1 MAVYTDLTHPKYRE
15 QFAQVEQAF
24 AITIVSIEGM
34 AAGSSDTKFQILI
47 QDSPDS
53 FVLTIH
59 ETPDVTAAGL
69 SGAAAGNMLRYV
81 DYLAGAAVVVL
92 DRFGEPVNLSF
103 LTPLR
108 ARQPGQAEAPSLEL
122 TFDGVRKT
130 VSIVP
135 FIKGK
140 TFENSPGELVEPA
153 EAYLAGRALAAYA
166 TIARSYPE
174 SFTFERYDFQ
184 EYSRKVSRL
193 ANEQEVMDRLGYVLS
208 AGRLEGAAAEAAGR
222 EYLAEMDQ
230 DGRALLEKWRDFES
244 DDSPFTPTLIHGDL
258 FTDNTL
264 IDEHGRLIMIDFSEV
279 TNGNTGLDIGVSIN
293 SWAAQNGRPDKTNVI
308 RFLEG
313 FDSVT
318 PLTRAA
324 LTLIPTYARFGA
336 FRWET
341 FRIQRITMQDPR
353 QFNLRSPAELQ
364 SLRHAWR
371 ALQRSFEGLES
382 LSDLS
387 RIDFGS

>member
-1 MAVYTDLTHPKYRE
+1 MAVFTDLTHPKYRE

-47 QDSPDS
+47 QDSPNP

-59 ETPDVTAAGL
+59 ETPDVSAAGL

-81 DYLAGAAVVVL
+81 DYLAGAAVVVM

-108 ARQPGQAEAPSLEL
+108 AHQPGQAEAPSLEL

-130 VSIVP
+130 ISIVP

-174 SFTFERYDFQ
+174 SLSFERYDFQ
-184 EYSRKVSRL
+184 EYSTEITRL
-193 ANEQEVMDRLGYVLS
+193 ANEQEVLDRLGYVLS
-208 AGRLEGAAAEAAGR
+208 AGRLQIPAAGAAGR

-230 DGRALLEKWRDFES
+230 DGRALLEEWRNIES
-244 DDSPFTPTLIHGDL
+244 AGSPFSPTLIHGDL

-264 IDEHGRLIMIDFSEV
+264 IDEQGRLIMIDFSEV

-293 SWAAQNGRPDKTNVI
+293 SWAAQNGRPDKENVI

-313 FDSVT
+313 CDSIT

-324 LTLIPTYARFGA
+324 LSLIPTYARFGA

-341 FRIQRITMQDPR
+341 FRIQRIMMQDPR
-353 QFNLRSPAELQ
+353 QFDLRSPAELQ

-371 ALQRSFEGLES
+371 ALQKSFEGLES
-382 LSDLS
+382 LADLR
-387 RIDFGS
+387 RIEFVN